1 MATARTT
8 VEAERQ
14 GIRLDRM
21 NGNGSATPAVAFTV
35 EYDPGD
41 EDYTIDLI
49 TGLLAEVVAKI
60 NAARPAA
67 ASTPQEGTT
76 TS

>member
-21 NGNGSATPAVAFTV
+21 NGSGSATPAVSFLI